1 MLPEAKR
8 GKSHMRMDLMRTFS
22 SLLFQSV
29 HGKLRFE
36 HAPVDYPQIEKT
48 LKK

>member
-36 HAPVDYPQIEKT
+36 HAPAGYPQIEKT
-48 LKK
+48 LEK